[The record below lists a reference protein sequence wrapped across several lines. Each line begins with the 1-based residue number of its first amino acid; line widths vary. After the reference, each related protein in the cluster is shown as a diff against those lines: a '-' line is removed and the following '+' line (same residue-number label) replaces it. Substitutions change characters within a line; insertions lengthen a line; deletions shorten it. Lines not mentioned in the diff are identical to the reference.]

1 MDLGDAL
8 LGAVDVAHV
17 QVDPHLLAHVHPS
30 IYYTYTT
37 ICIIYGCSPN
47 VHPSMTRAKYEPCVF
62 SSWTCRPPDTTNPNV
77 TLGLQPNT

>member
-1 MDLGDAL
+1 VDLGDAL

-37 ICIIYGCSPN
+37 ICIIYLLYIYN
-47 VHPSMTRAKYEPCVF
+47 YMYNIRVLAKRAPVND
-62 SSWTCRPPDTTNPNV
+62 SRQIRAVRVQQLDM
-77 TLGLQPNT
+77 